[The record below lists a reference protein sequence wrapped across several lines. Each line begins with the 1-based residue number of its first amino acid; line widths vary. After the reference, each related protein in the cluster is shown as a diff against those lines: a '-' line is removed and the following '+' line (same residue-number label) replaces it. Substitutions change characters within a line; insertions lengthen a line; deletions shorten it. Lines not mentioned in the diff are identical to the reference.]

1 MFMDAPLTP
10 PASSIGTP
18 ASRSPDDQL
27 VSSGKNWKEYMGVV
41 ALLVVVGAL
50 AFWSLSNGA
59 SPVSNSI
66 SNPTGLVTAGAS
78 VPSEKDTLVESEV
91 DVSQTLSRQTFFNEA
106 YAPNREAYRIFENA
120 SNYTGKSLEQMP
132 VFFSL
137 NSEEE
142 IFAALPPMPNDF
154 GEIAYLL
161 ATGRFFAIDELDES
175 YFLQPELYPG
185 FKENGLRFWTRP
197 DATSWA
203 TNGYG
208 TYPSEQFAEISRG
221 EDSEFEATIFIYS
234 SFGVQTYQGITLF
247 ADAESLK
254 KFDLEITP
262 NTFVLEPNF
271 PKFGKEWAKKIV
283 IRGHPKVDTPAG
295 VYPIAINIGV
305 PPADKQK
312 EWSLL
317 YRSLYMDG
325 ASGIR
330 PSGNQIVL
338 TVTVK

>member
-1 MFMDAPLTP
+1 MDTPITP
-10 PASSIGTP
+10 PASSSGSNP
-18 ASRSPDDQL
+18 VSREDDQK

-50 AFWSLSNGA
+50 ALFALSNESTLLSDSRA
-59 SPVSNSI
+59 ST
-66 SNPTGLVTAGAS
+66 TGLVTAG
-78 VPSEKDTLVESEV
+78 VELPSEKEVAVEREP
-91 DVSQTLSRQTFFNEA
+91 DVSQTLSRQTYFNEA
-106 YAPNREAYRIFENA
+106 YSPNRETYHIFEKA
-120 SNYTGKSLEQMP
+120 SAYTNKSLAQMP
-132 VFFSL
+132 AFFSL

-142 IFAALPPMPNDF
+142 IFAALPPTPNDF

-185 FKENGLRFWTRP
+185 FKENGLRFWTKP

-247 ADAESLK
+247 ADSESLN

-271 PKFGKEWAKKIV
+271 PTFEKGWAKKIM
-283 IRGHPKVDTPAG
+283 IRGRPKADTPAG
-295 VYPIAINIGV
+295 VYPVAINIGV